1 TGACAWHPT
10 AARSC
15 AAINRCC
22 CARSLRLAS
31 AAAADR
37 AHPPPWSNWRPPI
50 STSSRA
56 CASCAHAWRASRTC
70 PPTWSSTTP
79 PCARSRAIA
88 RPTSTPW
95 AWSKASARPSSNA
108 TVPTS
113 STPWPNSTARS
124 PARHS
129 ATPTASPVLCM
140 SGLSRE
146 RAAPGRRRNRAVP
159 IAAQAPPAAR
169 HTTARFASRTLPA
182 VPVPR
187 PAATL
192 CALRAAQGFISRVSA
207 SVCPRPAATRHAAP
221 HAMHPL
227 SILLLAL
234 ALSTDAFA
242 AAVAKGAAV
251 LRPRWRDALWTAA
264 VFAIIAGLAPVAGW
278 LAGSTAPVAIR
289 NWDHWIAFILLSLL
303 GAHMLAKAA
312 RTADD
317 RDGAD
322 SPRISLLAAFL
333 AALAT
338 SVDALAVGVGLAF
351 VDVRIAPVAAVIAA
365 CTFLAVA
372 LGVMAG
378 RALGTMIGRRAEAV
392 GGIILIL

>member
-1 TGACAWHPT
+1 
-10 AARSC
+10 
-15 AAINRCC
+15 
-22 CARSLRLAS
+22 
-31 AAAADR
+31 
-37 AHPPPWSNWRPPI
+37 
-50 STSSRA
+50 
-56 CASCAHAWRASRTC
+56 
-70 PPTWSSTTP
+70 
-79 PCARSRAIA
+79 
-88 RPTSTPW
+88 
-95 AWSKASARPSSNA
+95 SSNA

-113 STPWPNSTARS
+113 STPWPNSTAPSPIPPDPS
-124 PARHS
+124 PAPRVRRH
-129 ATPTASPVLCM
+129 PTEGP
-140 SGLSRE
+140 
-146 RAAPGRRRNRAVP
+146 
-159 IAAQAPPAAR
+159 
-169 HTTARFASRTLPA
+169 
-182 VPVPR
+182 
-187 PAATL
+187 
-192 CALRAAQGFISRVSA
+192 
-207 SVCPRPAATRHAAP
+207 ATRHATTY
-221 HAMHPL
+221 AMHPL

-264 VFAIIAGLAPVAGW
+264 MFAIIAGLAPVAGW

-392 GGIILIL
+392 GGIILILTGALIAWEHTSAAGA